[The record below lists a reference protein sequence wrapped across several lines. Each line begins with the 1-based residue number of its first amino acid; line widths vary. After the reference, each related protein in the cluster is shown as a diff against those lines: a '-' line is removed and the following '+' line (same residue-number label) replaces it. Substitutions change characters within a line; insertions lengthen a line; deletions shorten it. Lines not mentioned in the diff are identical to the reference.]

1 VWRAS
6 EHVSNTFSNIAR
18 ETCGGGGEEG
28 EKEEEEEKERE
39 KAEPG
44 KTFYACGSLE
54 SILKVVRAL
63 TA

>member
-1 VWRAS
+1 MWRRRGR
-6 EHVSNTFSNIAR
+6 R
-18 ETCGGGGEEG
+18 ERR
-28 EKEEEEEKERE
+28 KRE
-39 KAEPG
+39 KRRRERRLNQE